1 MYKTTTDDLKIFTKY
16 YKAMSAQLGLPDIA
30 EFSINGMHDTQMCC
44 STLDINSYTSTVLL
58 NKEWERKY
66 TNQELRQAGEIEAI
80 MMFLYKMMHCS
91 KSTITF
97 DIYTIAWQIQRIISI
112 RE

>member
-1 MYKTTTDDLKIFTKY
+1 MYKTTRDDLKIFAKY
-16 YKAMSAQLGLPDIA
+16 YKAMSAQLGLPDIV
-30 EFSINGMHDTQMCC
+30 EFIVDEMHD
-44 STLDINSYTSTVLL
+44 SIISYSILDINSYGSTVRL

-80 MMFLYKMMHCS
+80 TIWFYQMMRCS

-97 DIYTIAWQIQRIISI
+97 DIYTVAWQIQRIISI